1 MSQRDELAA
10 ARDLPD
16 EPATARELERI
27 AADADAAG
35 DVRIGFDAR
44 CALMEVHN
52 RLERWRIV
60 EPFRWCRGTADQHP
74 AVFGP
79 ADEAA
84 LGLHHRRAVLAAYGS
99 PRIGLEQTVGLL
111 DDLDRRWPG
120 RRTVYRLRCQLADHL
135 GDEPAARQWLARWQA
150 ADPEADGECAG
161 CEPAWQAELL
171 AGWGEWV
178 DAVRAVEPVLAGR
191 LRCPAQPELA
201 LAAVMVAC
209 LHIGRPAD
217 AARAHVRA
225 YQRHRAE
232 WDALP
237 MLADHLRFCALTGH
251 YERGLRILADHL
263 GRLDRPYDEVAAM
276 RFAAG
281 GSLLCRLAVAT
292 GAAAG
297 PIHRPAYGERS
308 AADLT
313 VAALGRELV
322 AQAEDLAGR
331 FDARNGTV
339 HQSGVVAGWLRD
351 RPIVAPPPL
360 PEVEPGEGWPE
371 PVS

>member
-1 MSQRDELAA
+1 MSQRDELTA

-16 EPATARELERI
+16 APAKADELERI

-35 DVRIGFDAR
+35 DVRLGFDAR
-44 CALMEVHN
+44 CALMEVHH
-52 RLERWRIV
+52 RLERWRMV
-60 EPFRWCRGTADQHP
+60 EPFRWCRWVVNHHP
-74 AVFGP
+74 EAFGP

-84 LGLHHRRAVLAAYGS
+84 LRLHHLRAVLAAYGS
-99 PRIGLEQTVGLL
+99 PRIGIEQTVELL
-111 DDLDRRWPG
+111 DDLDRRLPG

-150 ADPEADGECAG
+150 ADPETDGDCAG

-171 AGWGEWV
+171 AGWGEWAE
-178 DAVRAVEPVLAGR
+178 AVRVVEPVLAGR
-191 LRCPAQPELA
+191 LRCPAQPERA

-209 LHIGRPAD
+209 LHLDRPAD

-237 MLADHLRFCALTGH
+237 LLADHLRFCALTEH
-251 YERGLRILADHL
+251 YERGLRILGDHL
-263 GRLDRPYDEVAAM
+263 GRLDCPYDEAAAM
-276 RFAAG
+276 RFAAAG
-281 GSLLCRLAVAT
+281 ALLCRLAVAAGVT
-292 GAAAG
+292 AA
-297 PIHRPAYGERS
+297 PIHRRAYGERRS
-308 AADLT
+308 ADLT

-331 FDARNGTV
+331 FDTRNGTV

-351 RPIVAPPPL
+351 RPIAAPPPL
-360 PEVEPGEGWPE
+360 PDDEPDEVSTEP
-371 PVS
+371 S